1 MRPEASV
8 VLGGYGHAMSV
19 FTLKGSDEGR
29 HLPGT
34 EGIWGE
40 SWYHDFAS
48 SDGAYGGWLRLG
60 LYPNLGVAWYWVA
73 IVRTGEPLVLI
84 SDTTAPCPPRDAPLA
99 VRTDRYETAWTC
111 TEPLQAWRITGRGG
125 ARVWADPAAVFT
137 ERASSMPAV
146 DVSFDLE
153 WRAAGPVFPYTET
166 TRYEQAAW
174 VQGEVTIGGEHLD
187 VYCPGQRDH
196 SWGNRVWSFPWLW
209 CSGHLPGSTYF
220 HAVRTLVPGGS
231 SFQTGFVVEPG
242 RDLVA
247 VSSVDVA
254 YTVDEHDLPTAAT
267 LTVGS
272 LELAVTPELHA
283 PVMIQSPDGVASR
296 FSRSMVRVE
305 TPDGRVGR
313 GWLECNF
320 PVGGNRVEDTRAR

>member
-1 MRPEASV
+1 
-8 VLGGYGHAMSV
+8 MSA

-34 EGIWGE
+34 GGEWGE

-48 SDGAYGGWLRLG
+48 SDGSYGGWLRLG
-60 LYPNLGVAWYWVA
+60 LYPNLGVVWYWVA
-73 IVRTGEPLVLI
+73 IVRAGEPLVLI

-99 VRTDRYETAWTC
+99 VHTDRYDTEWTC
-111 TEPLQAWRITGRGG
+111 TEPLQVWRITGRGG
-125 ARVWADPAAVFT
+125 ARSWADPAAVFT
-137 ERASSMPAV
+137 ERPSSMPTV
-146 DVSFDLE
+146 DLAFDLE
-153 WRAAGPVFPYTET
+153 WRAAAPVFPYTET

-174 VQGEVTIGGEHLD
+174 VQGEVTIGGEHLE

-231 SFQTGFVVEPG
+231 AFQTGFVVEPG
-242 RDLVA
+242 RELAA

-254 YTVDEHDLPTAAT
+254 YTVDEHELPTAAT

-296 FSRSMVRVE
+296 FPRSMVRVE

-313 GWLECNF
+313 GWLEFNF
-320 PVGGNRVEDTRAR
+320 PRGGNRVDDTRAR